1 MISFLTGYV
10 KIMKADKKAGY
21 SGSITKAEALNCKP
35 IKNSGIK
42 EKRLETG
49 EILLAYPIAYALGS
63 PP

>member
-1 MISFLTGYV
+1 
-10 KIMKADKKAGY
+10 MKADKKAGY